1 MNMFDKIDVAKVALE
16 NGITELERDA
26 GRPDDAEQFKD
37 QIDRAIKD
45 LYAARRALREVM
57 E

>member
-1 MNMFDKIDVAKVALE
+1 MNMFDKIDEAKSALE

-26 GRPDDAEQFKD
+26 GCPHDAEQFKD
-37 QIDRAIKD
+37 QIDRALKD
-45 LYAARRALREVM
+45 LYDARRALREMM

>member
-1 MNMFDKIDVAKVALE
+1 MNMFDKIDQAKTALQ
-16 NGITELERDA
+16 NGITELERA
-26 GRPDDAEQFKD
+26 GFRDDAEQTKD
-37 QIDRAIKD
+37 QLSRALKD